1 MAKRRA
7 PEEKANWPTELLNG
21 VQANRA
27 GINSADGLDSQVAED
42 PERIR
47 TTQCCEVRGGAPA
60 FVTKFLLEL
69 GEVRFDKGLTSEDD
83 AICEIANPA
92 P

>member
-1 MAKRRA
+1 MSS
-7 PEEKANWPTELLNG
+7 G
-21 VQANRA
+21 
-27 GINSADGLDSQVAED
+27 DGLDSQVAED

-47 TTQCCEVRGGAPA
+47 TTQCCEARGGAPA
-60 FVTKFLLEL
+60 SVTKFLLEL
-69 GEVRFDKGLTSEDD
+69 LEVRFHKGLTSEDD